1 MLPKKDI
8 FQDERLSLKE
18 KVKKLLALRF
28 LFSIKKKKI
37 IFKISEYNKTAG
49 NGLGKF
55 LNFWLS

>member
-1 MLPKKDI
+1 MLLKKNI

-18 KVKKLLALRF
+18 KVESFWLSVSFFPLRKKVV
-28 LFSIKKKKI
+28 
-37 IFKISEYNKTAG
+37 FKISEYNKTAG